1 MDNCLASFATINP
14 PECLARERQMK
25 DLSQGENLDHSA
37 FLPVRS
43 NDQQFEDNVSNN
55 LIGAL
60 SMTGTIHHPDNLVSM
75 EIPFFWC
82 NYCDFNTVQ
91 KNELLKHLQ
100 LHCFRCK
107 YCSYEVLTRGEVIK
121 HILKC
126 HREEITNELLFCYF
140 VKHQENPNPNPPEE
154 TLTSSHGVKRIAE
167 KMADSTCIPNDIIK
181 KIKIEKDDINLQ
193 ISANDTFLKNPTNN
207 QLQICKESVKN
218 ISQAT
223 FTSTKQAHEYSNPA
237 LPSNTIICDL
247 NNSNSNEMSSNNPD
261 HSSPSVLRSIL
272 TKNVLKNVAAQRM
285 NNTTGDV
292 TPNNNLSPTNNK
304 TSFTP
309 EIIHPHVNVSV
320 KSEILENPHPVIK
333 IEIDDD
339 SYSNSLGY
347 VPKTVSLGENIN
359 QFNQEYPSY
368 DVSCNNSTM
377 ASGNDHS
384 PSHYLSILKDI
395 SSTESD
401 HNSHQSNISKET
413 TMAPNAS
420 CSNNT
425 NSRESSP
432 PANVLHLPILRTMLT
447 SSDLK
452 LPRHPRKNKNSVAE
466 IENGDDSSMD
476 SVSDDDTEDADY
488 CPNSSEE
495 DEVSG
500 KMSHHLRRKS
510 KEIVAAFACLNCE
523 NGRGMFKKA
532 KEHLLAKHTHTNLI
546 LKDVAKNT
554 FVYICPTRD
563 CNFKDSKFTAFIAH
577 LESCGVFDLKTIQDG
592 AMGRKIQLL
601 VLKTF
606 QSLLKTAIIDW
617 LYACSVCAKTFQNLN
632 DAQCHKVQTHPNCF
646 DKKSLFKSY
655 DVTGKIVILCMH
667 CLSEIEVTEWPN
679 LSLQDCSQHQN
690 YCSQKNSSQS
700 VAASHSHSPKIYH
713 NQNTSN
719 PDHTPQLRAI
729 LQKSPQLPGNNNR
742 QGGAT
747 DEDLPASRMLQ
758 WLISEGSRMMHFLK
772 E

>member
-1 MDNCLASFATINP
+1 MDDCLSSFATFNP

-25 DLSQGENLDHSA
+25 DLSQEENLDHSA

-60 SMTGTIHHPDNLVSM
+60 SMVGTIHHPDNLVSM

-82 NYCDFNTVQ
+82 NYCDFNTVL

-126 HREEITNELLFCYF
+126 HREKITNELLFCYF
-140 VKHQENPNPNPPEE
+140 VKHQENLNPNPPEE
-154 TLTSSHGVKRIAE
+154 TLTSSHGVKRTTE
-167 KMADSTCIPNDIIK
+167 KTSESTSISNDVIK
-181 KIKIEKDDINLQ
+181 KIKIEKDDDIDFQ
-193 ISANDTFLKNPTNN
+193 ISANDTFLKNPTTN
-207 QLQICKESVKN
+207 QLQICKESVMN
-218 ISQAT
+218 IDQAI
-223 FTSTKQAHEYSNPA
+223 FTSTQQPHENSNPA
-237 LPSNTIICDL
+237 LPSNTIIYDL
-247 NNSNSNEMSSNNPD
+247 NNSNSSEMSSNKPD

-272 TKNVLKNVAAQRM
+272 TKSVLKNVAAQRI
-285 NNTTGDV
+285 NNTTGEL
-292 TPNNNLSPTNNK
+292 TPNTNLSPTNNK

-320 KSEILENPHPVIK
+320 KSEIPENPHPVIK

-359 QFNQEYPSY
+359 
-368 DVSCNNSTM
+368 NSSM
-377 ASGNDHS
+377 ASGNNHS
-384 PSHYLSILKDI
+384 PSHYLSMLKDI

-401 HNSHQSNISKET
+401 HNSHQSNTSKET

-420 CSNNT
+420 CSYNA

-432 PANVLHLPILRTMLT
+432 SANVLHLPILRTMLT
-447 SSDLK
+447 SSELK
-452 LPRHPRKNKNSVAE
+452 LPRHPRKKKNSVSE
-466 IENGDDSSMD
+466 IVNGDDSSMD
-476 SVSDDDTEDADY
+476 SVSDDDIDDADY

-500 KMSHHLRRKS
+500 KTNHRLRKKN
-510 KEIVAAFACLNCE
+510 KEIVAGFACLNCE
-523 NGRGMFKKA
+523 HGRGLFKKA
-532 KEHLLAKHTHTNLI
+532 KEHLLTKHTHTNLI
-546 LKDVAKNT
+546 LKDIAKNT

-563 CNFKDSKFTAFIAH
+563 CNFRDSKFTAFIAH
-577 LESCGVFDLKTIQDG
+577 LEWCGVFDLKTMQNV
-592 AMGRKIQLL
+592 AVGRKIQLL
-601 VLKTF
+601 VLITF
-606 QSLLKTAIIDW
+606 QSLLKTALIDW

-646 DKKSLFKSY
+646 DKKGLFKSY
-655 DVTGKIVILCMH
+655 DESGKIVILCMH
-667 CLSEIEVTEWPN
+667 CLSEIEVTDWPN

-690 YCSQKNSSQS
+690 YCSQKNSSNS
-700 VAASHSHSPKIYH
+700 TTSSHSPSPQIHPY
-713 NQNTSN
+713 QNTVN

-729 LQKSPQLPGNNNR
+729 LQKSPQLPGNNNNNNR
-742 QGGAT
+742 QGGGA